1 MNTGFLCE
9 RGPSWAYFGP
19 TYRDGFRTFSNLL
32 AEAVCVVTR
41 TAGTRALAPSVLMAC
56 LQKGIIVFMAR
67 QKTTIYLEPDLL
79 RATKTLAASSGRRDY
94 EVIEA
99 ALRAYMRSEEAAAG
113 RRQLQEMLDRWG
125 QAGDGLAESDA
136 LELASRE
143 VREVRRERRARG

>member
-1 MNTGFLCE
+1 
-9 RGPSWAYFGP
+9 
-19 TYRDGFRTFSNLL
+19 
-32 AEAVCVVTR
+32 
-41 TAGTRALAPSVLMAC
+41 
-56 LQKGIIVFMAR
+56 MAR

>member
-1 MNTGFLCE
+1 
-9 RGPSWAYFGP
+9 
-19 TYRDGFRTFSNLL
+19 
-32 AEAVCVVTR
+32 
-41 TAGTRALAPSVLMAC
+41 MAC

>member
-1 MNTGFLCE
+1 MRVGPVLCL
-9 RGPSWAYFGP
+9 RWAYIQGRILEVFQLAR
-19 TYRDGFRTFSNLL
+19 RDRVRCNQGRWN
-32 AEAVCVVTR
+32 E
-41 TAGTRALAPSVLMAC
+41 ALAHPVLMAC
-56 LQKGIIVFMAR
+56 LQKGIISFMAR

-94 EVIEA
+94 EVIEE

-125 QAGDGLAESDA
+125 QSGDGLAENDA

-143 VREVRRERRARG
+143 VRAVRRERRARG